1 VTQDLDRETPLP
13 AGCPIGIGII
23 GNSFALLATGKNYD
37 VWYDITVSQPT
48 ELRLGRFV
56 YGFDDD
62 YEKIT
67 SFLGLYERGGG
78 PGGDGGG
85 DNTPRIQVYIYDLYS
100 AGGQVSPF
108 AGSRGFMFIDIGAVS
123 GGSTFTHEL
132 CHLIYWGNY
141 FDNLTPDERQVYFDY
156 PPPDQWPRYGEF
168 LPCMAEVVFYDLDFS
183 GSPMMSN
190 IKLFEVLEGHY
201 DGLFDYTPY
210 YILSQFLVEKY
221 GNSILYDLFYEL
233 PKGVVGKEALENVL
247 RKRGSTISAME
258 AEFAVWCDNRGT
270 QS

>member
-48 ELRLGRFV
+48 ELQLRKIVFS
-56 YGFDDD
+56 YDND
-62 YEKIT
+62 YEKVT

-85 DNTPRIQVYIYDLYS
+85 DNTPHIQVYIYDLYS

-132 CHLIYWGNY
+132 CHLIFFGNHY
-141 FDNLTPDERQVYFDY
+141 SPPYNFGDSNY
-156 PPPDQWPRYGEF
+156 PPYPNSWYVEF
-168 LPCMAEVVFYDLDFS
+168 LPIMAQVVFYDVYYNSAVPKELFVDDTDY
-183 GSPMMSN
+183 N
-190 IKLFEVLEGHY
+190 IY
-201 DGLFDYTPY
+201 GL
-210 YILSQFLVEKY
+210 LSRFLLEKY
-221 GNSILYDLFYEL
+221 DDTILYDLFYEL
-233 PKGVVGKEALENVL
+233 PKGVVGKEALESVL
-247 RKRGSTISAME
+247 RKRGSTISAIE
-258 AEFAVWCDNRGT
+258 VEFAVWCDNRGT